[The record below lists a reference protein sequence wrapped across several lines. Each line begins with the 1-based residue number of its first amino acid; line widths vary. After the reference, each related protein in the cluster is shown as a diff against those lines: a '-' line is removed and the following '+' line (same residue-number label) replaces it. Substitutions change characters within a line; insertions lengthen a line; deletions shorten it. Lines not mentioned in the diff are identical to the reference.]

1 MEKDEITSLTQ
12 QLRKVKN
19 YKGYKSVKAPAVAAE
34 EITVKQWL
42 LRHASLVGVGEAE
55 KILLQNQINQLRQ
68 YGTARGY

>member
-1 MEKDEITSLTQ
+1 LTQ
-12 QLRKVKN
+12 HLRKVKD
-19 YKGYKSVKAPAVAAE
+19 YKGYKSVKAPAIAAE

-55 KILLQNQINQLRQ
+55 KTLLQNQINQLKQ